1 MVYTTPIARQTR
13 SNLKKSEKARSLSS
27 ERFMQYKLKE
37 YGFLQNISLQGFL
50 TADNFHI
57 LISLDI
63 LETSV

>member
-1 MVYTTPIARQTR
+1 
-13 SNLKKSEKARSLSS
+13 
-27 ERFMQYKLKE
+27 MQYKLKE